1 MTGISRSARTG
12 ALLALGVTLFGCN
25 PDDPNTILDPPT
37 CNEGASGQGGDP
49 SEGGG
54 GSGSGAAPG
63 TGGGEPEPTILD
75 ERVLDYDEALR
86 TAALKLVGNVPTLAE
101 TEALR
106 TAADQPA
113 KYAELVDA
121 MMLDD
126 RFKRRMV
133 DFWRNELRT
142 GGTTQ
147 TDSAANFAARTVV
160 EGRPYSDLFLAQSNT
175 CPTFDGTTFA
185 DGDCTNANPT
195 AGLLTNP
202 ALLAQYFGALSFR
215 RVRFYQEIFA
225 CKKLPAEFSD
235 TPIPMGAGDYTAPWP
250 FESIAGASNGGR
262 IDFLDTSSAICA
274 NCHATMNHR
283 GPLFG
288 NFDAAGVQQPQ
299 ISVNTPVIGNPVSV
313 FGDWLP
319 EGGTPAYKF
328 EQPAATLLEMGQ
340 RMAVDDEVQTCAVA
354 RVWNF
359 AMSRGDIVNDA
370 ANVPTEV
377 IADLVA
383 SFKASNGNLRATMRE
398 VFLHPDFVRF

>member
-1 MTGISRSARTG
+1 VDR
-12 ALLALGVTLFGCN
+12 ALLALGVSIMACN
-25 PDDPNTILDPPT
+25 PDDPNTILDPPK
-37 CNEGASGQGGDP
+37 CSEGAANQGGDP
-49 SEGGG
+49 SSGGAG
-54 GSGSGAAPG
+54 GTGSGAAPG
-63 TGGGEPEPTILD
+63 TGGGEPEPSILD
-75 ERVLDYDEALR
+75 ERVLDYNEAFR
-86 TAALKLVGNVPTLAE
+86 TASLKLVGNVPNLTDM
-101 TEALR
+101 EALR
-106 TAADQPA
+106 NAPDQAA
-113 KYAELVDA
+113 KYAELIDA
-121 MMLDD
+121 LMSDD

-133 DFWRNELRT
+133 EFWRNEFRT
-142 GGTTQ
+142 GGTAQ
-147 TDSAANFAARTVV
+147 TDTAANFAARVLV
-160 EGRPYSDLFLAQSNT
+160 EGRPYADLFVAQSNT
-175 CPTFDGTTFA
+175 CPTFDGTTFT

-202 ALLAQYFGALSFR
+202 ALLSQYFGALSFR

-235 TPIPMGAGDYTAPWP
+235 TPIQIGAGDYTAPWP

-288 NFDAAGVQQPQ
+288 NFDAAGVQQPE

-319 EGGTPAYKF
+319 VGGTPAYKF
-328 EQPAATLLEMGQ
+328 EQPAASLLEMGQ
-340 RMAVDDEVQTCAVA
+340 RMAADDEVQACAVA
-354 RVWNF
+354 RVWNM